1 VNFADAQCF
10 LSRDYGSPENP
21 RTLIMQPSAMG
32 HSMWLVVVH
41 KGPKNSDYVTRP
53 GKIVFEPGGR
63 TIAKTIT
70 SYPLHGSDFVRHNT
84 GLAGDDFTQL
94 VSSASVSIMAG
105 NKLHQS
111 FALPQF
117 SEALKVLEECRLD
130 LLDGWGFSRELAAR
144 FKSGAE
150 PVAGSLRKVFNS
162 SDYPRTEINQTCP
175 ARCSRAFSSRLPERS
190 APVTSFAAAEASFW
204 IRPPAESS

>member
-1 VNFADAQCF
+1 MRVRNLMAAALLFSSAAQSAPQVAPTQPTGKWVVNFADAQCF

-32 HSMWLVVVH
+32 HSMRLVVVH
-41 KGPKNSDYVTRP
+41 KGPKNADYVTRP

-130 LLDGWGFSRELAAR
+130 LLDGWGFSRQLAAR
-144 FKSGAE
+144 FKSGD
-150 PVAGSLRKVFNS
+150 RKSV
-162 SDYPRTEINQTCP
+162 
-175 ARCSRAFSSRLPERS
+175 
-190 APVTSFAAAEASFW
+190 V
-204 IRPPAESS
+204 